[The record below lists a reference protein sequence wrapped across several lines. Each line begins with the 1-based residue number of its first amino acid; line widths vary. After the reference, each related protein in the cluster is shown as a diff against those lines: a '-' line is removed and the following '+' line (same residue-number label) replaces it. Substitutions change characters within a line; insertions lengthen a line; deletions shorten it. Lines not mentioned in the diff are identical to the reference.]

1 MSKATPKTPVKPRN
15 AAEGVAPVSEKKIID
30 WETLSVHYHAGIR
43 SLRDM
48 GIEFGVSDA
57 AIIKKARKEGWTRDL
72 KGKIKA
78 KADKL
83 VSAAM
88 VSAEVSAQTKVT
100 EKLTIEVEAQVRSRI
115 ILGHRQDIP
124 AARKLVSKL
133 FAELELQT
141 DGIELLHNL
150 GEIMR
155 EPNESG
161 QDKRNDLYNK
171 VISLSGRSTT
181 LKSLVDSL
189 KVMIA
194 LEREAFS
201 IDSEPEDTATAA
213 SRYTDAE
220 RAVKLAYL
228 MSQVEDAQ

>member
-1 MSKATPKTPVKPRN
+1 MS
-15 AAEGVAPVSEKKIID
+15 SEKKIID
-30 WETLSVHYHAGIR
+30 WETLSVHYRAGIR
-43 SLRDM
+43 SLKDM
-48 GIEFGVSDA
+48 GLQFGVSDA

-83 VSAAM
+83 VSVAM

-115 ILGHRQDIP
+115 ILSHRQDIP

-133 FAELELQT
+133 FKELELTT
-141 DGIELLHNL
+141 DSIELLHEL

-155 EPNESG
+155 MPNESG

-194 LEREAFS
+194 LEREAFGLDDDGKS
-201 IDSEPEDTATAA
+201 RDESEPAM
-213 SRYTDAE
+213 SDAE
-220 RAVKLAYL
+220 LAVRIASL
-228 MSQVEDAQ
+228 MEDANG

>member
-1 MSKATPKTPVKPRN
+1 MAD
-15 AAEGVAPVSEKKIID
+15 AEEYKVSTEKKIID
-30 WETLSVHYHAGIR
+30 WEKLSVHYRAGIR
-43 SLRDM
+43 SLKDM
-48 GIEFGVSDA
+48 GIEFDVSDA

-88 VSAEVSAQTKVT
+88 VSAEVSAQTKIT
-100 EKLTIEVEAQVRSRI
+100 EKLTIDVEAQVQSRI
-115 ILGHRQDIP
+115 ILSHRQDIP

-133 FAELELQT
+133 FTELELQT
-141 DGIELLHNL
+141 DGIELLREL

-155 EPNESG
+155 SEDKNG
-161 QDKRNDLYNK
+161 QDKRNDLYAK

-194 LEREAFS
+194 LEREAFGLA
-201 IDSEPEDTATAA
+201 DAEPEPPQDPNGAA
-213 SRYTDAE
+213 STLNGLSDR
-220 RAVKLAYL
+220 LAKAL
-228 MSQVEDAQ
+228 DKFNAPRLE

>member
-1 MSKATPKTPVKPRN
+1 MS
-15 AAEGVAPVSEKKIID
+15 SEKKIID
-30 WETLSVHYHAGIR
+30 WETLSVHYRAGIR
-43 SLRDM
+43 SLKDM
-48 GIEFGVSDA
+48 GLQFGVSDA

-83 VSAAM
+83 VSVAM

-115 ILGHRQDIP
+115 ILSHRQDIP

-133 FAELELQT
+133 FKELELTT
-141 DGIELLHNL
+141 DSIELLSEL

-155 EPNESG
+155 MPNESG

-194 LEREAFS
+194 LEREAFGLDDDGKS
-201 IDSEPEDTATAA
+201 RDESEPAM
-213 SRYTDAE
+213 SDAE
-220 RAVKLAYL
+220 LAVRIASL
-228 MSQVEDAQ
+228 MEDANG

>member
-1 MSKATPKTPVKPRN
+1 MS
-15 AAEGVAPVSEKKIID
+15 SEKKIID
-30 WETLSVHYHAGIR
+30 WETLSVHYRAGIR
-43 SLRDM
+43 SLKDM
-48 GIEFGVSDA
+48 GLQFGVSDA

-83 VSAAM
+83 VSVAM

-115 ILGHRQDIP
+115 ILSHRQDIP

-133 FAELELQT
+133 FKELELQT
-141 DGIELLHNL
+141 DGIELLREL

-194 LEREAFS
+194 LEREAFGLDDDGKS
-201 IDSEPEDTATAA
+201 SDESEPTM
-213 SRYTDAE
+213 SDAE
-220 RAVKLAYL
+220 LAVRIASL
-228 MSQVEDAQ
+228 MEDANG

>member
-1 MSKATPKTPVKPRN
+1 MTTRKL
-15 AAEGVAPVSEKKIID
+15 ID
-30 WETLSVHYHAGIR
+30 WETLSVHYRAGIR

-48 GIEFGVSDA
+48 AAEFNVSDA
-57 AIIKKARKEGWTRDL
+57 AIVKKARKEGWTRDL
-72 KGKIKA
+72 KGKIQA

-83 VSAAM
+83 VSDAM
-88 VSAEVSAQTKVT
+88 VSAEVSTQTKIT
-100 EKLTIEVEAQVRSRI
+100 EKLTIEVEAKVRSRI
-115 ILGHRQDIP
+115 ILSHRQDIP
-124 AARKLVSKL
+124 AARNLVSKL
-133 FAELELQT
+133 FAELEMQT
-141 DGIELLHNL
+141 DGIELLGEL

-155 EPNESG
+155 SENETG

-201 IDSEPEDTATAA
+201 LNDDKDKTPEKDA
-213 SRYTDAE
+213 SRYTDTE
-220 RAVKLAYL
+220 RAVKLSYL
-228 MSQVEDAQ
+228 LAKAEGRT